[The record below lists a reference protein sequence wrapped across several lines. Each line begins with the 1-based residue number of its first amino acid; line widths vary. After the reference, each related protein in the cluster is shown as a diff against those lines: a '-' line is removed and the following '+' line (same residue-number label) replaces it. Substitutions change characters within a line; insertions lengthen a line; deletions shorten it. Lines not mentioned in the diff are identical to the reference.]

1 VIVVKTSWKTRIGIG
16 ATAALSAVM
25 LALGSPAYATEGSAP
40 PEPGQAES
48 DIEYTPV
55 KPTADK
61 VYINGEPT
69 NIAVM
74 PDFDPTA
81 PAVVIDDNGPVAVDD
96 LSVVSADGLV
106 SELSMVST
114 TDKAAL
120 ASCWTGWVAPGT
132 GTWYTSNPGCSVIG
146 VSPSATAGYDWT
158 VDFNSLGSACLQG
171 RGYQARHLPGG
182 GTAWDEYFAGLGC
195 GGGGSSGGGVVSW
208 GEVASTKVVKAL
220 SYSVPTGAA
229 GMFQ

>member
-1 VIVVKTSWKTRIGIG
+1 MKTSWKTRIGIG
-16 ATAALSAVM
+16 ATAALSAM
-25 LALGSPAYATEGSAP
+25 ILALGSPAYATEGSAP

-61 VYINGEPT
+61 VFINGEPT
-69 NIAVM
+69 DIAVM
-74 PDFDPTA
+74 PGFDPTA

-106 SELSMVST
+106 SELSMVSI
-114 TDKAAL
+114 TDRAAL

-146 VSPSATAGYDWT
+146 ISPSATAGYDWT

-195 GGGGSSGGGVVSW
+195 GGGGSFGGGTVSW

-229 GMFQ
+229 GMYQ